1 MVWIPARR
9 REKEVAI
16 QLLDILEIR
25 IQIQVQVG
33 SRIHKIEKYTKWIK
47 IKMQDGKWIIMIREI
62 NVGSGLIREIIR
74 DTGCI
79 GEISKRYRMN
89 RGDK

>member
-1 MVWIPARR
+1 
-9 REKEVAI
+9 
-16 QLLDILEIR
+16 
-25 IQIQVQVG
+25 
-33 SRIHKIEKYTKWIK
+33 
-47 IKMQDGKWIIMIREI
+47 MQDGKWMIMIRET

-89 RGDK
+89 WGDK

>member
-33 SRIHKIEKYTKWIK
+33 SWIHKIEKFK
-47 IKMQDGKWIIMIREI
+47 
-62 NVGSGLIREIIR
+62 
-74 DTGCI
+74 
-79 GEISKRYRMN
+79 
-89 RGDK
+89 

>member
-33 SRIHKIEKYTKWIK
+33 SWIHKIEKYTKWIK

-62 NVGSGLIREIIR
+62 NVGSGLKREIIR

-79 GEISKRYRMN
+79 GEISKRYWMN